1 MKIII
6 EVILLFISSSALAV
20 LVLQIFGYLRKIYQ
34 LRNIKQMISL
44 GNSSD
49 TELLD
54 YKNVSQKRS
63 FLSKLNSK
71 KMLLGIENISNV
83 VLFFVEI
90 VFLSLCILVFSI
102 FLKNIYIGV
111 VLGLLVGSGIS
122 YWIIEL
128 IISYKTIQ
136 FNRALAI
143 VISVLVKMMKNG
155 VGFEQSL
162 QKAVDIS
169 SSVMLKNVFSRF
181 FHEKNTIGEEE
192 AFDNMNKYIKSRELR
207 IFALSV
213 KIGRASGGRFSQT
226 LHKVE
231 LTIRHR
237 KKMQEKIDVVT
248 RESSV
253 GSYLIAGIAVFLY
266 FALNANFQGKIQHF
280 YMTSHYGRFELLGII
295 AWVIFGLFI
304 NRIITRI
311 EK

>member
-20 LVLQIFGYLRKIYQ
+20 LILQIFRYLKKTYQ
-34 LRNIKQMISL
+34 LRNIKQMISMGDSTPL
-44 GNSSD
+44 
-49 TELLD
+49 ELMD
-54 YKNVSQKRS
+54 QKNTSQKRS

-71 KMLLGIENISNV
+71 KMLLGIENISNSI
-83 VLFFVEI
+83 LFTIEI
-90 VFLSLCILVFSI
+90 VFLLLCIFIFSA

-111 VLGLLVGSGIS
+111 VFGLLVGSGIS

-128 IISYKTIQ
+128 IISYRTIQ

-169 SSVMLKNVFSRF
+169 SSVMLKNLFSKF

-192 AFDNMNKYIKSRELR
+192 AFGNMNKYVKSRELR

-226 LHKVE
+226 LQKE
-231 LTIRHR
+231 KKCR
-237 KKMQEKIDVVT
+237 KKSM
-248 RESSV
+248 
-253 GSYLIAGIAVFLY
+253 L
-266 FALNANFQGKIQHF
+266 
-280 YMTSHYGRFELLGII
+280 
-295 AWVIFGLFI
+295 
-304 NRIITRI
+304 
-311 EK
+311 